1 MALDQEA
8 CAKLVDQM
16 MDESPWKDKLWSRC
30 ALTTAA
36 RAIRRGRHLSAE
48 ERLANIMSAVFPE
61 TESTDE

>member
-30 ALTTAA
+30 ALAIAA

-48 ERLANIMSAVFPE
+48 EKIVNIMSEVFPE